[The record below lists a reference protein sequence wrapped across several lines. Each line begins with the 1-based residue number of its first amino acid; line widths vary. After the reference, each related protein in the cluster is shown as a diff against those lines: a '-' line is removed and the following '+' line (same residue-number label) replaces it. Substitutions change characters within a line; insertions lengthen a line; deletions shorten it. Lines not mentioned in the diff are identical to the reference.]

1 MMLYYFIQSKAMIIN
16 TTDYKQMA
24 TDFLM
29 LASKGDSREAFNKY
43 VGKNFKHHNVYFK
56 GDAESLMTAM
66 EENAKKN
73 PAKIFEIQR
82 SLQDGDLVA
91 VHSYVRQKPGD
102 PGAAVVH
109 IFRFE
114 NDKIV
119 ELWDF
124 GQAVPLET
132 VNENGMF

>member
-1 MMLYYFIQSKAMIIN
+1 MSTN
-16 TTDYKQMA
+16 DYKQAA

-29 LASKGDSREAFNKY
+29 LASKGKAREAFSKY
-43 VGKNFKHHNVYFK
+43 VGKNFKHHNIYFK
-56 GDAESLMTAM
+56 GDAESLITAM
-66 EENAKKN
+66 EDNAKKN
-73 PAKIFEIQR
+73 PNKVFDIKR
-82 SLQDGDLVA
+82 SLQGGNLVA
-91 VHSYVRQKPGD
+91 THSHVRQKLGD

-114 NDKIV
+114 DDKIA
-119 ELWDF
+119 ELWDL

>member
-1 MMLYYFIQSKAMIIN
+1 MSTN
-16 TTDYKQMA
+16 DYKQIA

-29 LASKGDSREAFNKY
+29 LASKGNSKEAFSKY
-43 VGKNFKHHNVYFK
+43 VSKNFKHHNTYFK
-56 GDAESLMTAM
+56 GDGESLMIAM
-66 EENAKKN
+66 EDNAMKN
-73 PAKIFEIQR
+73 PNKVFDIKR
-82 SLQDGDLVA
+82 SLQDGDV
-91 VHSYVRQKPGD
+91 VTTHSYVRQKPGD

-114 NDKIV
+114 NDKIA
-119 ELWDF
+119 ELWDL

>member
-1 MMLYYFIQSKAMIIN
+1 MSTN
-16 TTDYKQMA
+16 DYKQIA

-29 LASKGDSREAFNKY
+29 LASKGNSKEAFSKY
-43 VGKNFKHHNVYFK
+43 LSKNFKHHNTYFK
-56 GDAESLMTAM
+56 GDGESLMIAM
-66 EENAKKN
+66 EDNAMKN
-73 PAKIFEIQR
+73 PNKTFDIKR
-82 SLQDGDLVA
+82 SLQDGDLV
-91 VHSYVRQKPGD
+91 VTHSYVRQKPRD

-114 NDKIV
+114 NDKIA
-119 ELWDF
+119 ELWDL

>member
-1 MMLYYFIQSKAMIIN
+1 MSTN
-16 TTDYKQMA
+16 DYKQIA

-29 LASKGDSREAFNKY
+29 HASKGNSKEAFSKY
-43 VGKNFKHHNVYFK
+43 VSKNFKHHNTYFK
-56 GDAESLMTAM
+56 GDGESLMIAM
-66 EENAKKN
+66 EDNAMKN
-73 PAKIFEIQR
+73 PNKVFDIKR

-91 VHSYVRQKPGD
+91 THSYVRQKPGD

-114 NDKIV
+114 NDKIA
-119 ELWDF
+119 ELWDL